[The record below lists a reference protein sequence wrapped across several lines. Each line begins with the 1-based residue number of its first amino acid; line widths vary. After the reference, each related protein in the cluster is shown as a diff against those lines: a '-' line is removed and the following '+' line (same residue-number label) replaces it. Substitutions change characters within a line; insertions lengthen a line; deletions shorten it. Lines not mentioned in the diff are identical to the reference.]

1 MKHPLVT
8 VIMPVFNTEKY
19 IYAAV
24 KSVLDQSFRDFEL
37 LIIDDEG
44 SDRSIAICCEFT
56 DPRIRII
63 SQKNRGLAGARNTG
77 IRHATGQYIA
87 LLDSDDYWHKDKL
100 NRHIAH
106 LQENPKVGVSFSGS
120 KLIDDEGN
128 LLPIE
133 QRPKLTNLNAAKIFL
148 RNPIGNG
155 SAPVLRRQVF
165 GDVAHKGSRAD
176 ELNYFDE
183 SFKQSEDIE
192 CWIRIALTTDWQFE
206 GIHGALT
213 YYRVN
218 EGGLSANVIRQFE
231 TWLRMRDKVRA
242 LAPGFA
248 RKWETAAE
256 AYQLRYLARRSV
268 RMLDRGL
275 AIRLAFKAVRKRPQ
289 ILVAEPIKTL
299 STLAAAICLRCLPE
313 RTYVKLQTRFM
324 GA

>member
-1 MKHPLVT
+1 MKHPVVT

-19 IYAAV
+19 VHAAV
-24 KSVLDQSFRDFEL
+24 QSVLDQSFRDFEL

-44 SDRSIAICCEFT
+44 SDGSIKICAAFA

-100 NRHIAH
+100 LHHVSH
-106 LQENPKVGVSFSGS
+106 LQNNPKVGISFSGS
-120 KLIDDEGN
+120 KLIDDAGG

-133 QRPKLTNLNAAKIFL
+133 QRPKLKNLTAATIFL

-155 SAPVLRRQVF
+155 SAPVLRREVF
-165 GDVAHKGSRAD
+165 GDIAHKGNRAD

-183 SFKQSEDIE
+183 SFRQSEDIE
-192 CWIRIALTTDWQFE
+192 CWIRIALTTDWQCE
-206 GIHGALT
+206 GIPGALT

-218 EGGLSANVIRQFE
+218 DGGLSANVIRQFE
-231 TWLRMRDKVRA
+231 TWMRMRQKVRT
-242 LAPGFA
+242 LAPSFA

-275 AIRLAFKAVRKRPQ
+275 AIKLALKAVHKRPQ
-289 ILVAEPIKTL
+289 ILIAEPIKTL